1 MAWRQTINKVRQFD
15 LTEVERFKPD
25 VVFSQIGT
33 NDLTHLGS
41 SPASVGSA
49 IEDLVCLLHHE
60 YGVGLVCVG
69 QTVKRRPART
79 FNANVTNPGA
89 IPSRGLRTTSLCHI
103 LDALGP
109 LAGILFILV
118 IQ

>member
-1 MAWRQTINKVRQFD
+1 LAWRQTINKVRQFD

-25 VVFSQIGT
+25 VVFLQIST
-33 NDLTHLGS
+33 NALTRLGS

-60 YGVGLVCVG
+60 YGVGLVHVG
-69 QTVKRRPART
+69 QTVKRRPVGT
-79 FNANVTNPGA
+79 FNAVPNPGA

-103 LDALGP
+103 LDALGL